1 MRLPEP
7 RGALTEYLFD
17 RLSAPAH
24 ALAGTPPAEGDA
36 LAGEDFH
43 LALYACYELHYHSF
57 DEVDEDWEWE
67 PTLLALR
74 RDLEQAFEAR
84 LRDELGAQPE
94 STEDI
99 PAALLALI
107 AAADGPS
114 VSRYLETRG
123 SLGEF
128 RELAVHRSAYQLKE
142 ADPHSWALPRLS
154 GGPKAALVEIQA
166 DEYGGGRPERA
177 HARLFAETL
186 EALGL
191 DGDYGAYLEHIPGGT
206 LATVNVISLFGLHRR
221 LRGAAIGHLAVVE
234 MDSSLPNRRY
244 GNGLRRLGLGGA
256 ATEFYDEHVE
266 ADAMHENLA
275 AHDMAGGLAHDA
287 PELAADILFGA
298 RALLLLE
305 EPLGRRMLDSWSE
318 GRTSLLM
325 PLPAA
330 AVAA

>member
-1 MRLPEP
+1 MHLPEP
-7 RGALTEYLFD
+7 RGALTEYLVD

-24 ALAGTPPAEGDA
+24 ALTGAPPAEGDP

-43 LALYACYELHYHSF
+43 LALYACYELHYRSF
-57 DEVDEDWEWE
+57 DGVDEDWEWE
-67 PTLLALR
+67 PTLLSLR
-74 RDLEQAFEAR
+74 RDLERIFESR
-84 LRDELGAQPE
+84 LRDELGPA
-94 STEDI
+94 EDI

-107 AAADGPS
+107 ASADGPS
-114 VSRYLETRG
+114 VSRHLETRG
-123 SLGEF
+123 TLEEF

-186 EALGL
+186 GALGL
-191 DGDYGAYLEHIPGGT
+191 DGTYGAYLDHIPGGT
-206 LATVNVISLFGLHRR
+206 LATVNVMSLFGLHRR

-244 GNGLRRLGLGGA
+244 ANGLRRLGLGSE

-275 AHDMAGGLAHDA
+275 AHDMAGGLARDDPA
-287 PELAADILFGA
+287 LMADILFGA

-305 EPLGRRMLDSWSE
+305 EPLARLMLESWSE
-318 GRTSLLM
+318 GRTSLLT

-330 AVAA
+330 AELAA